1 MADASSEMAA
11 WREGYE
17 AALRDLEDRV
27 GKLQERGQAAGL
39 RDVLAEL
46 RAGLTTGQH
55 LDPVARQAAGVPP
68 EELEREW
75 TAG

>member
-1 MADASSEMAA
+1 MADASSDMAA
-11 WREGYE
+11 WRQGYE

-27 GKLQERGQAAGL
+27 GKLQERGQAVGL

-46 RAGLTTGQH
+46 RAGLAAGH
-55 LDPVARQAAGVPP
+55 LVDPAARQAAGVPP